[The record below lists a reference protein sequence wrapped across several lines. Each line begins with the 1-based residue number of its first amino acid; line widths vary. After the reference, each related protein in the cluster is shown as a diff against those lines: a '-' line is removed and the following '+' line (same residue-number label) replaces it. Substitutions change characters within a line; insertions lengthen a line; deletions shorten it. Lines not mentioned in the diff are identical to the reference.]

1 MWDGVI
7 AWFGSKEMGFYSQL
21 WFQHST
27 SQSGGGR
34 EAESLTHW
42 QTFWRTTGK
51 ISGKRSCLQEPPEGV
66 ALESPGKTCAPRTK
80 QMAGIAVVLT

>member
-1 MWDGVI
+1 MWDVVI
-7 AWFGSKEMGFYSQL
+7 AWFGSREMGFYSQL

-42 QTFWRTTGK
+42 PTFWRTTGK
-51 ISGKRSCLQEPPEGV
+51 MGKRSCLQEPPEGV
-66 ALESPGKTCAPRTK
+66 ALESPGKT
-80 QMAGIAVVLT
+80 

>member
-1 MWDGVI
+1 MVLLHGLAPERWVSTVS
-7 AWFGSKEMGFYSQL
+7 FGSSIV
-21 WFQHST
+21 HPRVVVV
-27 SQSGGGR
+27 GR
-34 EAESLTHW
+34 QSLTHW
-42 QTFWRTTGK
+42 PTFWRTTGK